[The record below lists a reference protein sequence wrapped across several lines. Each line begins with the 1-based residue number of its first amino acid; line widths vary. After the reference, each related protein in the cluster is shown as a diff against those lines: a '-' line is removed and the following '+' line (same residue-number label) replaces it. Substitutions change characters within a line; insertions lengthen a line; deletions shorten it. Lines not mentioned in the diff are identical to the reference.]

1 MADFYVDHGA
11 YATALGATPTWGVP
25 QEGDGSTKDAAT
37 SASIGAVVFASVP
50 TSGTISVC
58 GATVSTT
65 GVIGAASVDA
75 AANTLADNINSA
87 TTTVSTSVA
96 INAGSTANRLR
107 NFVYARGPSGGAPAG
122 TCQIMMR
129 IGSTTLNY
137 AENSASQI
145 ATTFS
150 AAPTITQFA
159 GGTSGC
165 WGWLVQTE
173 LLGVAN
179 SIVLWTYGIL
189 HRNGTVTKNGSSAV
203 YTLTEMDTVWCR
215 NGKNLVIPHQ
225 SNELYLRAGG
235 QTSLLLAVDDG
246 TKWAGDA
253 ADGVVK
259 IARLTG
265 QSQYSSINMNSAA
278 NTTLSIVSQTKNGF
292 QVGFTGT
299 ATSPASLRLI
309 VCAADAAVCNVRMK
323 NCRIFNESAGPLASL
338 FYNDNSNYGVAVFE
352 NCSIE
357 HTTPLSGVQNP
368 VILIGSYGDTYQQEQ
383 YFENCEVYI
392 NYVGVTPPALFGGLS
407 NNKSCRLR
415 WIGGRVYGA
424 STEFPLFSPGQTTN
438 ANYLRIIVD
447 GVEGVGFPTAYFG
460 IQRAPTIENPSED
473 NRVVQVRVAAPGNP
487 FRYEDQATICDF
499 DPQASPAFP
508 MLAAMQPDG
517 TPYSIRMLWFNTT
530 ASQLARGSMAP
541 VLGMQCVAAG
551 FDTVTLNIFAPT
563 ALALN
568 AMNLSIGVA
577 YVDAGGTK
585 RSQSATGADLVA
597 GATWTNAGSY
607 AGYSSR
613 KAVIP
618 LDYAIKPDTEVQVFF
633 TVFGTPSTGQ
643 NEYLYVDP
651 ALELS

>member
-37 SASIGAVVFASVP
+37 SASIGEVAFAAVP

-75 AANTLADNINSA
+75 AANALATNINA
-87 TTTVSTSVA
+87 TTATVSTSVA
-96 INAGSTANRLR
+96 INAGSTANQLR
-107 NFVYARGPSGGAPAG
+107 NFVFARGPSGGAPSG

-129 IGSTTLNY
+129 VGSTTLNY
-137 AENSASQI
+137 TENSAAQI

-165 WGWLVQTE
+165 WGWLVQTQ

-179 SIVLWTYGIL
+179 SITLWTYGIL
-189 HRNGTVTKNGSSAV
+189 HRNGTVTKSGSSAV
-203 YTLTEMDTVWCR
+203 YTLTESDTVWCR
-215 NGKNLVIPHQ
+215 NGKNLVVPHQ
-225 SNELYLRAGG
+225 NAHLYLRAGG
-235 QTSLLLAVDDG
+235 QTSLLLVVDAN
-246 TKWAGDA
+246 TIWTGD
-253 ADGVVK
+253 DPSGVVK
-259 IARLTG
+259 VARTIG
-265 QSQYSSINMNSAA
+265 NSENSNIYFNAA
-278 NTTLSIVSQTKNGF
+278 QNKTLSIVALRKNGF
-292 QVGFTGT
+292 QVGLTGAGST
-299 ATSPASLRLI
+299 PYYPRFVFGQDGIAHVRL
-309 VCAADAAVCNVRMK
+309 K
-323 NCRIFNESAGPLASL
+323 NCRIFNESASPLVPIGN
-338 FYNDNSNYGVAVFE
+338 NDSGNYGITVLE
-352 NCSIE
+352 NCSFE
-357 HTTPLSGVQNP
+357 HTQPLSGAQSA
-368 VILIGSYGDTYQQEQ
+368 LFWIGGYSDSNQQEQ
-383 YFENCEVYI
+383 YWENCEVYI

-407 NNKSCRLR
+407 GSKSCRMR

-424 STEFPLFSPGQTTN
+424 STEFPLFSSGLSSS
-438 ANYLRIIVD
+438 ANTVRIIVD
-447 GVEGVGFPTAYFG
+447 GVEGVAFPTAYFG
-460 IQRAPTIENPSED
+460 IQNAPSIPNVSED
-473 NRVVQVRVAAPGNP
+473 NRVVQVRVDAPGNP

-499 DPQASPAFP
+499 DPQASPPFP
-508 MLAAMQPDG
+508 LLAAMQPDG

-530 ASQLARGSMAP
+530 ASHLARGSMAP

-551 FDTVTLNIFAPT
+551 FDTVTLNIFVPT
-563 ALALN
+563 AITLN
-568 AMNLSIGVA
+568 ATNLSISVA
-577 YVDAGGTK
+577 YIDAAGTK

-607 AGYSSR
+607 ANYSSR

-651 ALELS
+651 AFELS

>member
-11 YATALGATPTWGVP
+11 YATALGTTPTWGVP

-75 AANTLADNINSA
+75 AANTLAANINAA

-96 INAGSTANRLR
+96 INAGSTANQLR

-137 AENSASQI
+137 AENSAAQI

-165 WGWLVQTE
+165 WGWLVQTQ
-173 LLGVAN
+173 LLGVSN
-179 SIVLWTYGIL
+179 SITLWTYGIL
-189 HRNGTVTKNGSSAV
+189 HRNGTVTKSGSSAV
-203 YTLTEMDTVWCR
+203 YTLTESDTVWCR
-215 NGKNLVIPHQ
+215 NGKDLVMPHQ
-225 SNELYLRAGG
+225 NASSNLREAG
-235 QTSLLLAVDDG
+235 QTSLFLAVDNG
-246 TKWAGDA
+246 SKWVGDPA
-253 ADGVVK
+253 NGVVK
-259 IARLTG
+259 IARVMAN
-265 QSQYSSINMNSAA
+265 SQNCGINFNAAA
-278 NTTLSIVSQTKNGF
+278 NTTLSVVALTKNGF
-292 QVGFTGT
+292 QVGYTGT
-299 ATSPASLRLI
+299 ATTPNYPRTSP
-309 VCAADAAVCNVRMK
+309 CAASMANVRMK
-323 NCRIFNESAGPLASL
+323 NCRIFNESDGPIVPFSH
-338 FYNDNSNYGVAVFE
+338 NDTGNYGFAVFE
-352 NCSIE
+352 NCAID
-357 HTTPLSGVQNP
+357 HTKP
-368 VILIGSYGDTYQQEQ
+368 VTGAQSPIITIGSYADSYQQDQ

-392 NYVGVTPPALFGGLS
+392 NYVGVTPPVLFGGMS
-407 NNKSCRLR
+407 GSRTCRLR

-424 STEFPLFSPGQTTN
+424 ATAFPMFAAGQSSSASTF
-438 ANYLRIIVD
+438 RIIVD
-447 GVEGVGFPTAYFG
+447 GAEGVAFPTAYFG
-460 IQRAPTIENPSED
+460 IQNTPGVANLSED

-499 DPQASPAFP
+499 DPQASPPFP
-508 MLAAMQPDG
+508 LLAAMQPDG
-517 TPYSIRMLWFNTT
+517 TPYSIRMLWFNTA
-530 ASQLARGSMAP
+530 ASHLARGSMAP

-551 FDTVTLNIFAPT
+551 FDTVTLNIFVPT
-563 ALALN
+563 ALTLN
-568 AMNLSIGVA
+568 VANLSISVA

-585 RSQSATGADLVA
+585 RGQSATGADLVA
-597 GATWTNAGSY
+597 GPAWTNAGSY
-607 AGYSSR
+607 ANYSSR

-633 TVFGTPSTGQ
+633 TVFGTPSTAQ
-643 NEYLYVDP
+643 NEYLYIDP
-651 ALELS
+651 AFELS

>member
-11 YATALGATPTWGVP
+11 YATSLGATPTWGVP

-37 SASIGAVVFASVP
+37 SASIGAVAFASVP
-50 TSGTISVC
+50 TSGMISVC
-58 GATVSTT
+58 GANVSTT
-65 GVIGAASVDA
+65 GVIGAASVAA
-75 AANTLADNINSA
+75 AANTLAANINSA

-96 INAGSTANRLR
+96 INAGSTANQLR

-137 AENSASQI
+137 AENSAAQI

-165 WGWLVQTE
+165 WGWLVQTQ

-189 HRNGTVTKNGSSAV
+189 HRNGTVTKSDSSAV

-215 NGKNLVIPHQ
+215 NGKNLVVPHQ
-225 SNELYLRAGG
+225 NNELYLRAVG
-235 QTSLLLAVDDG
+235 QTSLLLAVDNG
-246 TKWAGDA
+246 TKWVGDA

-265 QSQYSSINMNSAA
+265 QSQYSSIYMNSAD

-292 QVGFTGT
+292 QLGFTGT
-299 ATSPASLRLI
+299 ATSPASLRL
-309 VCAADAAVCNVRMK
+309 VVSAATTVSNVRMK

-338 FYNDNSNYGVAVFE
+338 FNNDTSSYGVAVFE

-357 HTTPLSGVQNP
+357 HTVPLSGAQNP
-368 VILIGSYGDTYQQEQ
+368 VILIGSYSDSYQQDQ

-392 NYVGVTPPALFGGLS
+392 NYVGVTPPALFGGLAGG
-407 NNKSCRLR
+407 KSCRMR

-424 STEFPLFSPGQTTN
+424 ATPFPMFASGQSSSAGTF
-438 ANYLRIIVD
+438 RIIVD
-447 GVEGVGFPTAYFG
+447 GVEGVAFPTAYFG
-460 IQRAPTIENPSED
+460 IQNTPGMANLSED
-473 NRVVQVRVAAPGNP
+473 NRVVQIRVAAPGNP

-517 TPYSIRMLWFNTT
+517 TPYSIRMLWFDT
-530 ASQLARGSMAP
+530 AASHTARGSMAP

-613 KAVIP
+613 KAAIP
-618 LDYAIKPDTEVQVFF
+618 LDYAIKANTEVQVFF

-643 NEYLYVDP
+643 NEYLYIDP
-651 ALELS
+651 AFELS

>member
-37 SASIGAVVFASVP
+37 SASIGSVVFASVP

-75 AANTLADNINSA
+75 AANALATNINA
-87 TTTVSTSVA
+87 TTATVSTSVA
-96 INAGSTANRLR
+96 INAGSTANQLR

-129 IGSTTLNY
+129 VGSTTLNY
-137 AENSASQI
+137 AENSAAQI

-165 WGWLVQTE
+165 WGWLVQTQ

-189 HRNGTVTKNGSSAV
+189 HRNGTVTKSGSSAV

-215 NGKNLVIPHQ
+215 NGKNLVMPNQNAHLNLRQ
-225 SNELYLRAGG
+225 SG
-235 QTSLLLAVDDG
+235 QTSLCLVVD
-246 TKWAGDA
+246 TNTVWTGDDPA
-253 ADGVVK
+253 GVVK
-259 IARLTG
+259 CARVAGTG
-265 QSQYSSINMNSAA
+265 YSGLYFNAA
-278 NTTLSIVSQTKNGF
+278 VSKVLSIVALKKNGF
-292 QVGFTGT
+292 QVGLVGT
-299 ATSPASLRLI
+299 ATTTAGHRMITCVDQQASLRL
-309 VCAADAAVCNVRMK
+309 K
-323 NCRIFNESAGPLASL
+323 NCRIFNESATSTLAQMHE
-338 FYNDNSNYGVAVFE
+338 NDAGAYGACVFE
-352 NCSIE
+352 NCTIE
-357 HTTPLSGVQNP
+357 HTQALTGTQPPLM
-368 VILIGSYGDTYQQEQ
+368 LIGSYSQDYQQDQ
-383 YFENCEVYI
+383 FFENCEVYI

-407 NNKSCRLR
+407 GSKGCRLR
-415 WIGGRVYGA
+415 WIGGLIYGA
-424 STEFPLFSPGQTTN
+424 STDFPLFAPGMSTSAYT
-438 ANYLRIIVD
+438 ARIIVD
-447 GVEGVGFPTAYFG
+447 GIEGVSFPTAYFG
-460 IQRAPTIENPSED
+460 IQTSVWNGNVSED

-530 ASQLARGSMAP
+530 ASHLARGSMAP

-597 GATWTNAGSY
+597 GATWTNAGDY

-618 LDYAIKPDTEVQVFF
+618 LDYAIKVGTEVQVFF
-633 TVFGTPSTGQ
+633 TVFGTPSTAQ
-643 NEYLYVDP
+643 NEYLYIDP
-651 ALELS
+651 AFELS